1 MTEYFD
7 PVTET
12 MSREERAA
20 YYEKKVRETV
30 HAAYEGSPFMREHFD
45 KAGLGPGDILGPDD
59 LPKAPVVK
67 KAAIREAHKLFPPFG
82 NLMGVDWAQLQR
94 IYVSPGPIYGPEP
107 VGERRLKEVKA
118 LYSMGFRKGDRV
130 TVTLS
135 YHLVPAGLL
144 FDTALRELGATV
156 IPTGV
161 GNAELQVGVMRD
173 LQVTGYIGTATFL
186 MNLMKKAEA
195 MALSFGKEIVLNKAL
210 LTAEKVPK
218 SLRRAFE
225 EDYGISTAEGYGTA
239 EAGLFAYEC
248 SEKSGMHIAEEVFVE
263 IVDPDTGEQVPEGE
277 TGEIVVTHFSSTFP
291 LIRFG
296 TGDLSYL
303 RTEPCPC
310 GRTSPRLAEIVGRV
324 GDSYKARG
332 MFIHEPQV
340 RAVVEKVQEITK
352 GVLVITRENERD
364 KLTFKVE
371 LKDEKVN
378 KKEVRK
384 GLEEAFKDL
393 CRLKVDEVEFCSKG
407 TMRAEDKA
415 LLDEREWD

>member
-1 MTEYFD
+1 MTEYYD
-7 PVTET
+7 PASET
-12 MSREERAA
+12 MPQAERAV
-20 YYEKKVRETV
+20 YYEEKVREIV
-30 HAAYEGSPFMREHFD
+30 HAAYESSPFMRDHFD
-45 KAGLGPGDILGPDD
+45 KAGLAPGDIRGPRD
-59 LPKAPVVK
+59 LPKAPIVK

-82 NLMGVDWAQLQR
+82 NLMRIDWPQLQR
-94 IYVSPGPIYGPEP
+94 IYVSPGPMYGPEP
-107 VGERRLKEVKA
+107 VGERRPKEVKA

-144 FDTALRELGATV
+144 FDTALRELGAIV

-186 MNLMKKAEA
+186 MNLIKKAEA
-195 MALSFGKEIVLNKAL
+195 MGLSFGKEVVLKKTL

-218 SLRRAFE
+218 TLRRAFE
-225 EDYGISTAEGYGTA
+225 ENYGIHTAEGYGTA

-263 IVDPDTGEQVPEGE
+263 IVDPDTGEPVPEGE
-277 TGEIVVTHFSSTFP
+277 TGEIVVTHFSSAFP

-310 GRTSPRLAEIVGRV
+310 GRTSDRLGEIVGRV

-340 RAVVEKVQEITK
+340 RAVLEKVREVSR
-352 GVLVITRENERD
+352 GALVITRENERD

-371 LKDEKVN
+371 LKDEQID

-384 GLEEAFKDL
+384 SLEEAFKDL
-393 CRLKVDEVEFCSKG
+393 CRLKVDDVEFCSKG
-407 TMRAEDKA
+407 TMRAEEKA